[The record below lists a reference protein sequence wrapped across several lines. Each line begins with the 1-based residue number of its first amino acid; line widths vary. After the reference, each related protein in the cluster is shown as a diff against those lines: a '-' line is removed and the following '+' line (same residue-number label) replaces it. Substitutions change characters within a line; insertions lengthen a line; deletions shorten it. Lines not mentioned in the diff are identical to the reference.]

1 MFSVLFWR
9 LSQDPTR
16 FKSLIECLFII
27 FLAIM
32 GNLNAITYLADIDKA
47 IKSCKKI
54 FAICENKSKKIKTDG
69 DEVINN
75 MGDIEFKNVG
85 FC

>member
-1 MFSVLFWR
+1 M
-9 LSQDPTR
+9 
-16 FKSLIECLFII
+16 
-27 FLAIM
+27 
-32 GNLNAITYLADIDKA
+32 TYLADIAKA

-54 FAICENKSKKIKTDG
+54 FAICENESKKIKTDG